1 MENKMPNKTPR
12 LTQQQKHI
20 LEKYS
25 LHEWTDFEPVDKT
38 AIAALCDKDL
48 LEFQPLPGHA
58 GQVRRK
64 TIEGRNN
71 YCATFRLSVPSNDK
85 IAEFTTT
92 VSYQGFDDLKLVEGM
107 LIQQFATD
115 YRCHRSAVK
124 IETQYMENNS
134 PAEHSYRFEDF
145 RTELKPRLS
154 FYQYE
159 IQMTHRQEMAL
170 HERRTAGNWGELE
183 RMILEGTGVRSVNI
197 NNSIIN
203 ITLKKHDP
211 EQLKA
216 AVFLINQHLN
226 ECIRDF
232 PVLV

>member
-1 MENKMPNKTPR
+1 MPSKTPR
-12 LTQQQKHI
+12 LTQQQKQA

-25 LHEWTDFEPVDKT
+25 HDDWTDFEPADKT

-48 LEFQPLPGHA
+48 LEFQPLPGHS

-71 YCATFRLSVPSNDK
+71 YCAAFRLSVPSNDK

-115 YRCHRSAVK
+115 YSCQRSAVK
-124 IETQYMENNS
+124 IEAQHMENNS

-145 RTELKPRLS
+145 RTDLKPRLS
-154 FYQYE
+154 LYQYE
-159 IQMTHRQEMAL
+159 IKMTQRQAMAL
-170 HERRTAGNWGELE
+170 HERRSAGNWSELE
-183 RMILEGTGVRSVNI
+183 RMIEEGTGVSSAHI
-197 NNSIIN
+197 NGNNNYVII
-203 ITLKKHDP
+203 IKLRKHDP

-216 AVFLINQHLN
+216 VVFLINQYLN

-232 PVLV
+232 PVPA